1 MNEDMIEYLA
11 NMERRVNK
19 LADQIEDLK
28 SIMVETFRKEGG
40 SQICPHRYEFVQAVK
55 HDTQQKFV
63 LMFVV
68 CVVRPSKRLLTRKN
82 KRKVLLP
89 TKTRWKNVQSSHKT
103 PSKNVQD
110 FLISS

>member
-55 HDTQQKFV
+55 HDTTEIRTYVCSLCGKTFKK
-63 LMFVV
+63 VV
-68 CVVRPSKRLLTRKN
+68 DKKE
-82 KRKVLLP
+82 
-89 TKTRWKNVQSSHKT
+89 
-103 PSKNVQD
+103 
-110 FLISS
+110 

>member
-55 HDTQQKFV
+55 HDITEIRTYVCSLCGKTFKK
-63 LMFVV
+63 VV
-68 CVVRPSKRLLTRKN
+68 DKKE
-82 KRKVLLP
+82 
-89 TKTRWKNVQSSHKT
+89 
-103 PSKNVQD
+103 
-110 FLISS
+110 